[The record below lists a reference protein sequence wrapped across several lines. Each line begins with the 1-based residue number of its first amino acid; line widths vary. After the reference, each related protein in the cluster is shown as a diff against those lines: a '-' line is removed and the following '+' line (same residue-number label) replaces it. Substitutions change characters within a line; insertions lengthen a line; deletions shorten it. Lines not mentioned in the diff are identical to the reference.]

1 MSKFFMTG
9 ALLTIMGSFILFP
22 KTEGSDEKKP
32 KPNAIIRPLKDQ
44 IHFKREERSM
54 TVAQLAKATDSTP
67 VMIEKIEKGETIP
80 TRELIVK
87 IQEALKAEFILD
99 GY

>member
-9 ALLTIMGSFILFP
+9 ALLTIMGSFIFFP
-22 KTEGSDEKKP
+22 KTEGSDEKKTKTNP
-32 KPNAIIRPLKDQ
+32 IIRPLKDQ

-54 TVAQLAKATDSTP
+54 TIAQLAQATGSTP

-80 TRELIVK
+80 TRELVVK
-87 IQEALKAEFILD
+87 MQEALNTEFILD

>member
-9 ALLTIMGSFILFP
+9 ALLTIMGSFLLFP
-22 KTEGSDEKKP
+22 KTEGADEKKTNP
-32 KPNAIIRPLKDQ
+32 DTVITALKDQ
-44 IHFKREERSM
+44 IHFKREERNLSI
-54 TVAQLAKATDSTP
+54 AQLAQATGSTP

-80 TRELIVK
+80 SRELIVK
-87 IQEALKAEFILD
+87 IEAVLKAEFILD

>member
-1 MSKFFMTG
+1 MSKFFITG
-9 ALLTIMGSFILFP
+9 ALLTILGSFILFP
-22 KTEGSDEKKP
+22 KKDRSDEKKSIS
-32 KPNAIIRPLKDQ
+32 NSIITPLKDQ

-54 TVAQLAKATDSTP
+54 TVAQLATATGSTS

-80 TRELIVK
+80 SRELIVK
-87 IQEALKAEFILD
+87 MQEVLKTEFILD

>member
-1 MSKFFMTG
+1 MSKFFVTG

-32 KPNAIIRPLKDQ
+32 KPNTVITPLKDQ

-54 TVAQLAKATDSTP
+54 TVAQLAQATSSTT

-80 TRELIVK
+80 SRELIVK
-87 IQEALKAEFILD
+87 MQEALKTDFILD